1 MGVSV
6 VAPTAINPA
15 AIKRA
20 RSLRRNM
27 TDGERKLWG
36 ELKDFRRLYGLHARK
51 QAPIGPY
58 IVDFVLHEKG
68 HCHRSGWRTPFQS
81 GAD

>member
-1 MGVSV
+1 
-6 VAPTAINPA
+6 
-15 AIKRA
+15 
-20 RSLRRNM
+20 M